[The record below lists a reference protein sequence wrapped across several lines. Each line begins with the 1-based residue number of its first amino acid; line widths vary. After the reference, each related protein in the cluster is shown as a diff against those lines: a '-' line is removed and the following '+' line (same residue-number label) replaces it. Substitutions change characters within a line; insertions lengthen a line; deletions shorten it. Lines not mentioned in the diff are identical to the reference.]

1 MVLFSSFPQ
10 SPRPVRSLLIA
21 VACLLAAC
29 AATPEVEEGR
39 WTGTLTPMNHPEM
52 ETPVGYD
59 VRHADEGLSIVV
71 IGPGGERMPARRPR
85 LEGDTLTFSFVEPAA
100 QVLLTCTLARTRAPA
115 SPTAGFAGRCVD
127 PTGKWAQFTMR
138 RPAA

>member
-1 MVLFSSFPQ
+1 LF
-10 SPRPVRSLLIA
+10 V
-21 VACLLAAC
+21 CLLAAC
-29 AATPEVEEGR
+29 AASPVLEEGR

-52 ETPVGYD
+52 ETPVGYE

-71 IGPGGERMPARRPR
+71 IGPGGERVPARRPR
-85 LEGDTLTFSFVEPAA
+85 LEGDTLTFSFVEPAD
-100 QVLLTCTLARTRAPA
+100 QVLLTCTLARTRPPD

-138 RPAA
+138 RPEA